1 VDSGNDLAN
10 VLSSVSGIPVVYQQS
25 PPLLVL
31 RLFLPRLYYM
41 VTVNAASVQNSHDNL
56 SDDFKALVPNAM
68 DFKTWLVERQKTWSD
83 GVRFEYSK
91 DATTLKFHLTIPKL
105 VAAVALVAICYKVSM

>member
-1 VDSGNDLAN
+1 MDSGNDIAN
-10 VLSSVSGIPVVYQQS
+10 ILSSVSGIPVVYQQT
-25 PPLLVL
+25 PPLFVL
-31 RLFLPRLYYM
+31 RLFLPRLYHM
-41 VTVNAASVQNSHDNL
+41 VTVTASVQNSHDNL

-91 DATTLKFHLTIPKL
+91 DATTPKFHLTLPKL
-105 VAAVALVAICYKVSM
+105 VAVVALVAICYKVSM

>member
-10 VLSSVSGIPVVYQQS
+10 TLSSVSGIPVVYQQS
-25 PPLLVL
+25 PPPLVL
-31 RLFLPRLYYM
+31 RLFLPRLYDM
-41 VTVNAASVQNSHDNL
+41 VKASVHNSHDNL
-56 SDDFKALVPNAM
+56 SNEFKALVPNAM

-91 DATTLKFHLTIPKL
+91 DATTPKFHLTLPKL